1 MKKAEITVFLSLV
14 FVLIVSFV
22 LGILQISVIH
32 TSKNLSRLTTDRAVF
47 SVFGEY
53 QTRLLEDY
61 YIFAIDGSYGSGEFS
76 QDKILGR
83 MYYYG
88 GDGTKHEITGIQFLT
103 DNGGQSF
110 REQALEDME
119 ETYGIGLV
127 HDLTGLTA
135 DWETQEIQAEE
146 IGKKEETI
154 LADLENL
161 KESAESLS
169 EETVE
174 KPGGE
179 GEDIEGSPFTCIEQ
193 IEKAGILSV
202 VMPKD
207 MELSEKSIPLDSQVS
222 KRELLTGSGSFPMRQ
237 GMNGISERLLFDEY
251 ILNSFTNAADTE
263 EKNRSLSYEVEYI
276 LSGKASDKDNLEAVL
291 MKIFLI
297 RMALNYAYLLGDSGK
312 KAEAEALAFAL
323 SVILL
328 IPEGTE
334 ILKQLILLAWAAGE
348 SVADIRTLLLGGRVP
363 LIKTAENWRISLPE
377 LLVLGDGSEQL
388 QGADTQGG
396 ISYKEYL
403 RALLFL
409 TNQNETVMRS
419 LDRIEENLVS
429 EHGLN
434 FFRADQCVTK
444 IEMKNIAGIFG
455 GMEYTYPVYFGYE

>member
-110 REQALEDME
+110 REQALEYME

-135 DWETQEIQAEE
+135 DWEAQEIQAEE

-222 KRELLTGSGSFPMRQ
+222 KR
-237 GMNGISERLLFDEY
+237 
-251 ILNSFTNAADTE
+251 
-263 EKNRSLSYEVEYI
+263 
-276 LSGKASDKDNLEAVL
+276 
-291 MKIFLI
+291 
-297 RMALNYAYLLGDSGK
+297 
-312 KAEAEALAFAL
+312 
-323 SVILL
+323 
-328 IPEGTE
+328 
-334 ILKQLILLAWAAGE
+334 
-348 SVADIRTLLLGGRVP
+348 
-363 LIKTAENWRISLPE
+363 
-377 LLVLGDGSEQL
+377 
-388 QGADTQGG
+388 
-396 ISYKEYL
+396 
-403 RALLFL
+403 
-409 TNQNETVMRS
+409 
-419 LDRIEENLVS
+419 
-429 EHGLN
+429 
-434 FFRADQCVTK
+434 
-444 IEMKNIAGIFG
+444 
-455 GMEYTYPVYFGYE
+455 

>member
-110 REQALEDME
+110 REQALEYME

-297 RMALNYAYLLGDSGK
+297 RMA
-312 KAEAEALAFAL
+312 
-323 SVILL
+323 
-328 IPEGTE
+328 
-334 ILKQLILLAWAAGE
+334 
-348 SVADIRTLLLGGRVP
+348 
-363 LIKTAENWRISLPE
+363 
-377 LLVLGDGSEQL
+377 
-388 QGADTQGG
+388 
-396 ISYKEYL
+396 
-403 RALLFL
+403 
-409 TNQNETVMRS
+409 
-419 LDRIEENLVS
+419 
-429 EHGLN
+429 
-434 FFRADQCVTK
+434 
-444 IEMKNIAGIFG
+444 
-455 GMEYTYPVYFGYE
+455 